1 MQNITVK
8 HPGKILAEIMEEREI
23 DFWGLIRRT
32 KCSPFL
38 IEKVLKGE
46 EGITEELATR
56 LELGFIIPKT
66 YWLNLQENYDK
77 RRFF

>member
-1 MQNITVK
+1 MQNTAVK

-32 KCSPFL
+32 KCSPFF

-46 EGITEELATR
+46 EDITEELATR
-56 LELGFIIPKT
+56 LELGFTIPKK
-66 YWLNLQENYDK
+66 YWLNLQENYNK
-77 RRFF
+77 RRF